1 MSDFIA
7 FVGLVVG
14 CVSAYFAWKAYAV
27 SREISFPKKNAHK
40 KLFYIRKLTKGALDF
55 NFFLKENVDKK
66 VYISVHF
73 DSEDVEYIEVKEDR
87 VFNVTVTM
95 DIWID
100 NFSKVGEGE
109 TLSGMN
115 STSLYLQI
123 CDDYKRHLYWE
134 NGGYTMK
141 GYFAVEAYGS
151 KQGHHGVLL
160 KPLPIN

>member
-27 SREISFPKKNAHK
+27 SREISFPKRNAHK
-40 KLFYIRKLTKGALDF
+40 ELLYIRELTKGALDF
-55 NFFLKENVDKK
+55 NSFFKENVDKR

-73 DSEDVEYIEVKEDR
+73 DSEDIEYQEFKEKKA
-87 VFNVTVTM
+87 FNVTVTM
-95 DIWID
+95 TIWID
-100 NFSKVGEGE
+100 SFSKVEEGD

-115 STSLYLQI
+115 STSLYVQI
-123 CDDYKRHLYWE
+123 CDDYNRHLYWE

-141 GYFAVEAYGS
+141 GYFAVEAYGT

-160 KPLPIN
+160 KPLSIN